1 MSFDITEE
9 TLEEGRVALF
19 QLERQLK
26 ERNTLNSNDNFSESS
41 SKHSSSNYERRM
53 LDQVPRVARLN
64 QRLESLGLTVEV
76 IMLFTIPIDFS
87 FNCLNFKQLDDRGL
101 LDGGGSIPSYYAS
114 MKQKGRRSLEL
125 QPRSHR
131 LQERGKEV
139 RQTT

>member
-1 MSFDITEE
+1 MSFDLTEE

-26 ERNTLNSNDNFSESS
+26 ERNSLNANDNFSESS

-76 IMLFTIPIDFS
+76 LT
-87 FNCLNFKQLDDRGL
+87 L
-101 LDGGGSIPSYYAS
+101 L
-114 MKQKGRRSLEL
+114 
-125 QPRSHR
+125 
-131 LQERGKEV
+131 
-139 RQTT
+139 